1 MRARRR
7 RDGLRDDGSGTAVP
21 NSSLALRPSACAT
34 DTSMYGKETGIRPND
49 DGDVVEN
56 QRMQNIGGL
65 AIVNFDQ
72 IKTNTD

>member
-1 MRARRR
+1 
-7 RDGLRDDGSGTAVP
+7 
-21 NSSLALRPSACAT
+21 
-34 DTSMYGKETGIRPND
+34 MYGKETGIRPND